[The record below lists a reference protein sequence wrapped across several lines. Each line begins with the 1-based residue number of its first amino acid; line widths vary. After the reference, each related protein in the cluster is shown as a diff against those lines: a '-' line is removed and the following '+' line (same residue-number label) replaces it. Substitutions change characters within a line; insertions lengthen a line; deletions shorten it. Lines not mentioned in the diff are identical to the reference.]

1 MLWPVLDGFLARP
14 TSFGARA
21 RLPNDASLT
30 FGPFFTLSQPT
41 LRVIPSE
48 RHTMIDADLA
58 AARIRSPFLAWA
70 MLGCGAIQVILAALF
85 FALLGR
91 EPLTYLVTY
100 LAWFLLVI
108 GSALMVEA
116 LWLRTCG
123 VDLLPEHALVRGF
136 RRRVVPWQQ
145 VQAVAR
151 RPQAGGWLVQL
162 MLESGK
168 PVMLRAPM
176 ISWGIG
182 GKRGVVA
189 YEQDYHRI
197 EQWWLT
203 HRGPSWHDVTKDG
216 TSG

>member
-1 MLWPVLDGFLARP
+1 
-14 TSFGARA
+14 
-21 RLPNDASLT
+21 
-30 FGPFFTLSQPT
+30 
-41 LRVIPSE
+41 
-48 RHTMIDADLA
+48 
-58 AARIRSPFLAWA
+58 
-70 MLGCGAIQVILAALF
+70 
-85 FALLGR
+85 
-91 EPLTYLVTY
+91 
-100 LAWFLLVI
+100 
-108 GSALMVEA
+108 MVEA

-182 GKRGVVA
+182 GTRGGPLTNRTITA
-189 YEQDYHRI
+189 SS
-197 EQWWLT
+197 QWWLT